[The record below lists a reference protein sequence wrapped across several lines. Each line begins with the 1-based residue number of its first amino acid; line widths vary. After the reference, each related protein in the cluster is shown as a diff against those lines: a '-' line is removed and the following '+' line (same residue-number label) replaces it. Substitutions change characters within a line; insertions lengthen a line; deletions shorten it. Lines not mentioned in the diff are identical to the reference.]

1 MTVQGSKPP
10 WPVLDPVALYGL
22 PGKVV
27 QEILPHT
34 ESDPVALLV
43 SFLTAFGN
51 AVGPVPHA
59 KADAAQHPARLFT
72 VLVGDT
78 SRARKGTSWRNIK
91 RIFETAD
98 PSWVDECLVGG
109 MATGEGLIN
118 TVKDP
123 NVEKRALC
131 VEEEFARTLIMG
143 NRGNNILSQIIRESY
158 DNGNIRTM
166 TKKPMI
172 ATGAHIGIIGHCT
185 MEELTV
191 RLSFLHRVSGFANR
205 FLWFAVTRSKLLP
218 HGGKLDHNKLQLLG
232 IEVLDK
238 LGDARDVGRMKRTD
252 AAEKL
257 WEKMYK
263 EIAQET
269 LYGEVGALTARSEA
283 HLLRLSVAY
292 ALTDGK
298 PVIDVPHLEAAW
310 ALMRYSV
317 DTLIYIF
324 GFGDPAID
332 QLFTGIREA
341 GARGLTF
348 TQQSAIFSRNIPADR
363 LDAMRAVLERQGYI
377 ETMQVPTEGR
387 AQNVSRSLR

>member
-1 MTVQGSKPP
+1 MPVHGSNPP
-10 WPVLDPVALYGL
+10 WPVLDPAALYGL

-51 AVGPVPHA
+51 AVGPLPAA

-91 RIFETAD
+91 RIFEIAD
-98 PSWVDECLVGG
+98 PTWVDECLVGG
-109 MATGEGLIN
+109 MATGEGLIS

-123 NVEKRALC
+123 NFEKRALC
-131 VEEEFARTLIMG
+131 IEEEFARTLIMG
-143 NRGNNILSQIIRESY
+143 NRGNNILSQIVREAY

-205 FLWFAVTRSKLLP
+205 FLWFATRRSKLLP
-218 HGGKLDHNKLQLLG
+218 SGGSLDENKMKMLS
-232 IEVLDK
+232 IDVVDK
-238 LGDARDVGRMKRTD
+238 LADARDVRRLTRTPH
-252 AAEKL
+252 AERL
-257 WEKMYK
+257 WEHYYK
-263 EIAQET
+263 QIDAET
-269 LYGEVGALTARSEA
+269 LRGEVGALTARSEA

-292 ALTDGK
+292 ALTDATDK
-298 PVIDVPHLEAAW
+298 IDVPHLEAAW
-310 ALMRYSV
+310 ALLRYSV

-324 GFGDPAID
+324 GFGDPLID
-332 QLFTGIREA
+332 QLFTAIRESKQ
-341 GARGLTF
+341 GLSL
-348 TQQSAIFSRNIPADR
+348 TQQNDLFSGNVPKER
-363 LDAMRAVLERQGYI
+363 LQAARDVLERQGYI
-377 ETMQVPTEGR
+377 VTASTPTAG
-387 AQNVSRSLR
+387 RSLTVSKAVR